1 MIRNIRVFPVFNSKG
16 GESIKVKMQTEKGV
30 FSASIPSGT
39 SRGTHE
45 AVDLPIHKILRF
57 FSKVRPHFIGKDEH
71 ETDTIDSLLLEL
83 DGTKNFSKIGENLSL
98 AISIAAARAAT
109 QGSLWKLTKPRNKA
123 TFPIP
128 IGNMIGGGRHLGG
141 TDWQEFLIIPHKAK
155 NPHDAVKTMLEIW
168 THIGDDLKDKG
179 ILTGRNLEDAWMA
192 KMNETR
198 TLDYISGIAEDWN
211 AKLGIDFA
219 ASSLW
224 NGKEYVYEKSGK
236 SLTPAK
242 QAELVEE
249 VAEKYKVYYLEDPL
263 HEDAFRQLMLI
274 NKKLGKKHLIVG
286 DDIFCTNPARLNKGI
301 KNRTAN
307 GIIIK
312 PNQIGTLSQANDVVN
327 LARKAGMSIIPSHRS
342 GETYDDWL
350 ADLCIAWDA
359 PLIKSGITG
368 ANAPKLN
375 RLIEL
380 WGEIPLVEMA
390 ELPLI

>member
-1 MIRNIRVFPVFNSKG
+1 M
-16 GESIKVKMQTEKGV
+16 
-30 FSASIPSGT
+30 
-39 SRGTHE
+39 
-45 AVDLPIHKILRF
+45 
-57 FSKVRPHFIGKDEH
+57 
-71 ETDTIDSLLLEL
+71 IDSLLKEL

-98 AISIAAARAAT
+98 GISLAAARAAT
-109 QGSLWKLTKPRNKA
+109 QGSLWKITKPRNKA

-128 IGNMIGGGRHLGG
+128 VGNMIGGGQHLGG
-141 TDWQEFLIIPHKAK
+141 TDWQEFLVIPHKAK
-155 NPHDAVKTMLEIW
+155 NPHDALKTMLEIW
-168 THIGDDLKDKG
+168 THIGDDLRDKG
-179 ILTGRNLEDAWMA
+179 ILTGRNVEDAWMA
-192 KMNETR
+192 KMGDAR
-198 TLDYISGIAEDWN
+198 TLDYMSGIADDWN
-211 AKLGIDFA
+211 VKLGIDFA

-224 NGKEYVYEKSGK
+224 NGKEYVYERSKR
-236 SLTPAK
+236 SLSPAK
-242 QAELVEE
+242 QAEFIGEI
-249 VAEKYKVYYLEDPL
+249 AGKYKIYYLEDPL
-263 HEDAFRQLMLI
+263 HEDAFKHFMLL

-286 DDIFCTNPARLNKGI
+286 DDLFCTNPARLNRGI
-301 KNRTAN
+301 KDRAAN

-312 PNQIGTLSQANDVVN
+312 PNQIGTFSQANDVVN
-327 LARKAGMSIIPSHRS
+327 LAKKAGISIIPAHRS